1 MKTPKL
7 KYYYHAL
14 SLEEYAE
21 FENTRTVTVTG
32 RVVYDIATNQMTGR
46 TWCMLTGAAVSCDQE
61 YRERTKT
68 WAPVL
73 VLRVPADLIDR
84 ALLTPVPGQILVYQ
98 YSGSLLIPHCGV
110 ERIEIDTT
118 QGLTPADSVYNII
131 LGDQPQVIG

>member
-14 SLEEYAE
+14 SIEEYAQ
-21 FENTRTVTVTG
+21 FETTRRIEVTG
-32 RVVYDIATNQMTGR
+32 SIVYDIVTNQMTGR

-61 YRERTKT
+61 YRERTKS

-73 VLRVPADLIDR
+73 VLRIPSELVDR
-84 ALLTPVPGQILVYQ
+84 GLLRPVPGQILVYQ
-98 YSGSLLIPHCGV
+98 YAGSLLIPHCGV

>member
-21 FENTRTVTVTG
+21 FEHSRTVAVTG
-32 RVVYDIATNQMTGR
+32 AVVYDIATMTMTGR
-46 TWCMLTGAAVSCDQE
+46 TYCLLTGAAVSCDQE
-61 YRERTKT
+61 YRDRMKS
-68 WAPVL
+68 WDPVMI
-73 VLRVPADLIDR
+73 LRIPAEHVDR

-98 YSGSLLIPHCGV
+98 YAGTMHIPHCGV

-118 QGLTPADSVYNII
+118 QGLTPRDSVYNII
-131 LGDQPQVIG
+131 LGDQPQVVG

>member
-14 SLEEYAE
+14 SIEEYAE
-21 FENTRTVTVTG
+21 FERTRTVTVTG
-32 RVVYDIATNQMTGR
+32 SVVYDISTGQMTGR

-61 YRERTKT
+61 YRERTRS

-73 VLRVPADLIDR
+73 VLRVPADRIDR
-84 ALLTPVPGQILVYQ
+84 SLLTPVPGQILVYQ
-98 YSGSLLIPHCGV
+98 YSGSLHIPHCGV

-131 LGDQPQVIG
+131 LGDQPQVVG

>member
-21 FENTRTVTVTG
+21 FEKTRTVTVTG
-32 RVVYDIATNQMTGR
+32 RVVYDIVTNTMTGR

-61 YRERTKT
+61 YRERTKS

-73 VLRVPADLIDR
+73 VLRVPAELVNR

-98 YSGSLLIPHCGV
+98 YSGSLHIPHCGV

-118 QGLTPADSVYNII
+118 QALTPADSVYNII
-131 LGDQPQVIG
+131 LGDQPQVVG